1 MLELILTLL
10 ENKDF
15 KQIRDLL
22 IQMEPADVA
31 VILTEVGKRQATLL
45 YRLLPNDLAAEVFVE
60 LEGDIRSALIESF
73 SDTELKEMLDE
84 LYMDDTVDLIEE
96 MPATVVRRILSQT
109 DPETRQVINQL
120 LQYPKDS
127 AGSIMTTEFVSLKS
141 GITVEDAFSA
151 IRRRALDKE
160 TVYNC
165 YVKDGRSRLIGVVS
179 AKDLLLAEPDCLID
193 EIMQT
198 AFVSVTTLEDKEQVA
213 LNFSK
218 YDLLAMPVVDSEG
231 RLVGIVTFDDA
242 MDVIEEEATE
252 DIERMAAI
260 TPTDKPYLQTGVF
273 ESWRT
278 RVVWLILLMLLS
290 TFTGMIITRY
300 ETALTAFGLA
310 AFMPMLM
317 NTGGN
322 AGGQTSATVVRGLS
336 LGEIQVKQWLRVVF
350 KEIRVALLCGATMA
364 VVTFGKLM
372 LVDRPSVLVAAVVS
386 VTLLVSIIVA
396 KTVGS
401 LLPIIAK
408 VIGFDPAVMASPFI
422 TTLVDTIS
430 LLIYFAIATAIL

>member
-1 MLELILTLL
+1 MLESILELL
-10 ENKDF
+10 ETKQF
-15 KQIRDLL
+15 KQIRELL
-22 IQMEPADVA
+22 LAEDPADIA
-31 VILTEVGKRQATLL
+31 VWIGEVKEQQACLL
-45 YRLLPNDLAAEVFVE
+45 FRMLPNDLAAEVFVE
-60 LEGDIRSALIESF
+60 LEGDTCTALINSF
-73 SDTELKEMLDE
+73 SDNELKEVLDE

-96 MPATVVRRILSQT
+96 MPATVVRRILAQT
-109 DPETRQVINQL
+109 DADTRQIINQL

-160 TVYNC
+160 TVYKC
-165 YVKDGRSRLIGVVS
+165 YVKDSFSRLIGVVT
-179 AKDLLLAEPDCLID
+179 AKDLMLAEPDTLID
-193 EIMQT
+193 DIMQT
-198 AFVSVTTLEDKEQVA
+198 NYISVATLEDKEEVA
-213 LNFSK
+213 LKFSK
-218 YDLLAMPVVDSEG
+218 YDLLAAPVVDSEG

-260 TPTDKPYLQTGVF
+260 TPTDKPYMKTGVF

-336 LGEIQVKQWLRVVF
+336 LGEIQVKQWFRVLF
-350 KEIRVALLCGATMA
+350 KEIRVALLCGITMA
-364 VVTFGKLM
+364 VVTFVKLM
-372 LVDRPSVLVAAVVS
+372 IVDRPSVMVAAVVS
-386 VTLLVSIIVA
+386 ATLLVSIIVA

-401 LLPIIAK
+401 LLPILAK

-422 TTLVDTIS
+422 TTVVDAIS
-430 LLIYFAIATAIL
+430 LMIYFAIATAIL

>member
-1 MLELILTLL
+1 MNELILTLL
-10 ENKDF
+10 ENKDY
-15 KQIRDLL
+15 KQLRQL
-22 IQMEPADVA
+22 IVNIDPADLA
-31 VILTEVGKRQATLL
+31 LLLTDVTERQATLIF
-45 YRLLPNDLAAEVFVE
+45 RLLPNELAAETFVE
-60 LEGDIRSALIESF
+60 LEGDIRTALISSF
-73 SDTELKEMLDE
+73 SDNELREVLDE
-84 LYMDDTVDLIEE
+84 LYNDDVVDLIEE
-96 MPATVVRRILSQT
+96 MPATVVRRILNHTDAPRRQT
-109 DPETRQVINQL
+109 INQL

-165 YVKDGRSRLIGVVS
+165 YVKDDKSRLIGVVS
-179 AKDLLLAEPDCLID
+179 AKDLLLAEPDTVID
-193 EIMQT
+193 EIMLT
-198 AFVSVTTLEDKEQVA
+198 NFVSVSTLEDKEQVA
-213 LNFSK
+213 LMFSK
-218 YDLLAMPVVDSEG
+218 YDLLAAPVVDSEG

-260 TPTDKPYLQTGVF
+260 TPTDKPYMQTGVF

-290 TFTGMIITRY
+290 TFTGMIINHY

-322 AGGQTSATVVRGLS
+322 AGGQTSATIVRGLS
-336 LGEIQVKQWLRVVF
+336 LGEIKASQWLRVLF
-350 KEIRVALLCGATMA
+350 KEMRVALLCGATMA
-364 VVTFGKLM
+364 VATFIKLM
-372 LVDRPSVLVAAVVS
+372 VIDRPDLLVALVVS
-386 VTLLVSIIVA
+386 ATLLVSIMVA
-396 KTVGS
+396 KMVGS
-401 LLPIIAK
+401 LLPILAK
-408 VIGFDPAVMASPFI
+408 VLGFDPAVMASPFI
-422 TTLVDTIS
+422 TTVVDAIS
-430 LLIYFAIATAIL
+430 LMIYFAIATAIL

>member
-22 IQMEPADVA
+22 AQMEPADVA

-73 SDTELKEMLDE
+73 SDSELKEMLDE

-160 TVYNC
+160 TVYKC
-165 YVKDGRSRLIGVVS
+165 YVKDEYSHLIGVVT
-179 AKDLLLAEPDCLID
+179 AKDLMLAEPDTVID
-193 EIMQT
+193 DIMQT
-198 AFVSVTTLEDKEQVA
+198 NFISVATLEDKEQVA

-336 LGEIQVKQWLRVVF
+336 LGEIQVKQWFKVVF

-372 LVDRPSVLVAAVVS
+372 IVDRPSVLVAAVVS

-422 TTLVDTIS
+422 TTLVDTVS

>member
-1 MLELILTLL
+1 MLELILELL
-10 ENKDF
+10 ETKQF
-15 KQIRDLL
+15 KQIRELL
-22 IQMEPADVA
+22 LAEDPADIA
-31 VILTEVGKRQATLL
+31 VWIGEVSEQQACLL
-45 YRLLPNDLAAEVFVE
+45 FRMLPNDLAAEVFVE
-60 LEGDIRSALIESF
+60 LEGDTRTALINSF
-73 SDTELKEMLDE
+73 SDNELKEVLDE

-96 MPATVVRRILSQT
+96 MPATVVRRILAQT
-109 DPETRQVINQL
+109 DADTRQIINQL

-160 TVYNC
+160 TVYKC
-165 YVKDGRSRLIGVVS
+165 YVKDGFSRLIGVVT
-179 AKDLLLAEPDCLID
+179 AKDLMLAEPDVLID

-198 AFVSVTTLEDKEQVA
+198 NYISVTTLEDKEEVA
-213 LNFSK
+213 LKFSK
-218 YDLLAMPVVDSEG
+218 YDLLAAPVVDSEG

-260 TPTDKPYLQTGVF
+260 TPTDKPYMKTGVF

-336 LGEIQVKQWLRVVF
+336 LGEIQVKQWFRVLF
-350 KEIRVALLCGATMA
+350 KEIRVALLCGITMA
-364 VVTFGKLM
+364 VVTFVKLM
-372 LVDRPSVLVAAVVS
+372 IVDRPSVMVAAVVS
-386 VTLLVSIIVA
+386 ATLLVSIIVA

-401 LLPIIAK
+401 LLPILAK

-422 TTLVDTIS
+422 TTVVDAIS
-430 LLIYFAIATAIL
+430 LMIYFAIATAIL

>member
-1 MLELILTLL
+1 MLESILELL
-10 ENKDF
+10 ETKQF
-15 KQIRDLL
+15 KQIRELL
-22 IQMEPADVA
+22 LAEDPADIA
-31 VILTEVGKRQATLL
+31 VWIGEVKEQQACLL
-45 YRLLPNDLAAEVFVE
+45 FRMLPNDLAAEVFVE
-60 LEGDIRSALIESF
+60 LEGDTCTALINSF
-73 SDTELKEMLDE
+73 SDNELKEVLDE

-96 MPATVVRRILSQT
+96 MPATVVRRILAQT
-109 DPETRQVINQL
+109 DADTRQIINQL

-160 TVYNC
+160 TVYKC
-165 YVKDGRSRLIGVVS
+165 YIKDSFSRLIGVVT
-179 AKDLLLAEPDCLID
+179 AKDLMLAEPDTLID
-193 EIMQT
+193 DIMQT
-198 AFVSVTTLEDKEQVA
+198 NYISVATLEDKEEVA
-213 LNFSK
+213 LKFSK
-218 YDLLAMPVVDSEG
+218 YDLLAAPVVDSEG

-260 TPTDKPYLQTGVF
+260 TPTDKPYMKTGVF

-336 LGEIQVKQWLRVVF
+336 LGEIQVKQWFRVLF
-350 KEIRVALLCGATMA
+350 KEIRVALLCGITMA
-364 VVTFGKLM
+364 VVTFVKLM
-372 LVDRPSVLVAAVVS
+372 IVDRPSVMVAAVVS
-386 VTLLVSIIVA
+386 ATLLVSIIVA

-401 LLPIIAK
+401 LLPILAK

-422 TTLVDTIS
+422 TTVVDAIS
-430 LLIYFAIATAIL
+430 LMIYFAIATAIL

>member
-1 MLELILTLL
+1 MTEIVLTLL
-10 ENKDF
+10 ENKDY
-15 KQIRDLL
+15 KQLRELL
-22 IQMEPADVA
+22 INVDPADLA
-31 VILTEVGKRQATLL
+31 ILLSDVSERQATLIF
-45 YRLLPNDLAAEVFVE
+45 RLLPNELAAETFVE
-60 LEGDIRSALIESF
+60 LEGDIRTALIASF
-73 SDTELKEMLDE
+73 SDNELREVLDE
-84 LYMDDTVDLIEE
+84 LYNDDVVDLIEE
-96 MPATVVRRILSQT
+96 MPATVVRRILNHTDDDRRQT
-109 DPETRQVINQL
+109 INQL
-120 LQYPKDS
+120 LRYPKDS

-160 TVYNC
+160 TIYNC
-165 YVKDGRSRLIGVVS
+165 YVKDGKSHLIGVVS
-179 AKDLLLAEPDCLID
+179 AKDLLLAEPDTVID
-193 EIMQT
+193 DIMHT
-198 AFVSVTTLEDKEQVA
+198 NFVAVTTHDDKEEVA
-213 LNFSK
+213 LKFSK
-218 YDLLAMPVVDSEG
+218 YDLLAAPVVDSEG

-260 TPTDKPYLQTGVF
+260 TPTDKPYMQTGVF

-336 LGEIQVKQWLRVVF
+336 LGEIRVEQWLRVLF
-350 KEIRVALLCGATMA
+350 KEMRVALLCGLTMA
-364 VVTFGKLM
+364 VATFIKLM
-372 LVDRPSVLVAAVVS
+372 LIDRPDLMVAVVVS
-386 VTLLVSIIVA
+386 ATLLVSIVVA
-396 KTVGS
+396 KIVGS
-401 LLPIIAK
+401 VLPILAK
-408 VIGFDPAVMASPFI
+408 LLGFDPAVMASPFI
-422 TTLVDTIS
+422 TTVVDAIS
-430 LLIYFAIATAIL
+430 LMIYFAIATALL

>member
-1 MLELILTLL
+1 MLEIILDLL
-10 ENKDF
+10 ESRDY
-15 KQIRDLL
+15 KQIKELL
-22 IQMEPADVA
+22 VQTEPADIA
-31 VILTEVGKRQATLL
+31 TLLIELNKKQACLL
-45 YRLLPNDLAAEVFVE
+45 YRLLPNDLAAETFVE
-60 LEGDIRSALIESF
+60 LEGDIRAALIQSF
-73 SDTELKEMLDE
+73 SDNELKEMLDE

-96 MPATVVRRILSQT
+96 MPATVVRRILKQT
-109 DPETRQVINQL
+109 DSDTRQVINQL
-120 LQYPKDS
+120 LKYPKDS

-165 YVKDGRSRLIGVVS
+165 YVKDSHSRLIGVVT
-179 AKDLLLAEPDCLID
+179 AKDLLLAEPDCIID
-193 EIMQT
+193 DIMLT
-198 AFVSVTTLEDKEQVA
+198 SFVSVTTHEDKEDVA
-213 LNFSK
+213 LKFSK
-218 YDLLAMPVVDSEG
+218 YDLLAVPVVDSEG

-290 TFTGMIITRY
+290 TFTGMIITKY

-336 LGEIQVKQWLRVVF
+336 LGEIQVKQWLKVLF
-350 KEIRVALLCGATMA
+350 KEVRVALLCGITMA
-364 VVTFGKLM
+364 VVTFIKLM
-372 LVDRPSVLVAAVVS
+372 IVDQPSVQVAAVVS
-386 VTLLVSIIVA
+386 ATLVISILVA

-401 LLPIIAK
+401 LLPILAK

-422 TTLVDTIS
+422 TTVVDAIS
-430 LLIYFAIATAIL
+430 LMIYFAIATAVL

>member
-290 TFTGMIITRY
+290 TFTGMSITRY

>member
-1 MLELILTLL
+1 MLEIILDLL
-10 ENKDF
+10 ESRDY
-15 KQIRDLL
+15 KQIKELL
-22 IQMEPADVA
+22 VQTEPADIA
-31 VILTEVGKRQATLL
+31 ALLIELNKKQACLL
-45 YRLLPNDLAAEVFVE
+45 YRLLPNNLAAETFVE
-60 LEGDIRSALIESF
+60 LEGDIRAALIQSF
-73 SDTELKEMLDE
+73 SDNELKEMLDE

-96 MPATVVRRILSQT
+96 MPATVVRRILKQT
-109 DPETRQVINQL
+109 DSDTRQVINQL
-120 LQYPKDS
+120 LKYPKDS

-165 YVKDGRSRLIGVVS
+165 YVKDGHSRLIGVVS
-179 AKDLLLAEPDCLID
+179 AKDLLLAEPDRIID
-193 EIMQT
+193 DIMQRS
-198 AFVSVTTLEDKEQVA
+198 FVSVTTYEDKEEVA
-213 LNFSK
+213 LKFSK
-218 YDLLAMPVVDSEG
+218 YDLLAAPVVDSEG

-260 TPTDKPYLQTGVF
+260 TPTDKPYMQTGVF

-336 LGEIQVKQWLRVVF
+336 LGEIQVKQWLKVLF
-350 KEIRVALLCGATMA
+350 KEVRVALLCGVTMA
-364 VVTFGKLM
+364 VVTFIKLM
-372 LVDRPSVLVAAVVS
+372 IVDQPSVQVAAVVS
-386 VTLLVSIIVA
+386 ATLVISILVA

-401 LLPIIAK
+401 LLPILAK

-422 TTLVDTIS
+422 TTVVDAIS
-430 LLIYFAIATAIL
+430 LMIYFAIATAVL

>member
-22 IQMEPADVA
+22 VQMEPADVA
-31 VILTEVGKRQATLL
+31 AILTEIGKKQATLL
-45 YRLLPNDLAAEVFVE
+45 YRLLPNDLAAETFVE
-60 LEGDIRSALIESF
+60 LEGEIRSILIESF
-73 SDTELKEMLDE
+73 SDSELKEMLDE

-109 DPETRQVINQL
+109 DAATRQVINQL

-165 YVKDGRSRLIGVVS
+165 YVKDSRSRLIGVVS

-193 EIMQT
+193 DIMQK

-213 LNFSK
+213 LKFSK
-218 YDLLAMPVVDSEG
+218 YDLIAMPVVDSEG

-336 LGEIQVKQWLRVVF
+336 LGEIQVKQWFRVVF

-386 VTLLVSIIVA
+386 ATLLVSIIVA

-422 TTLVDTIS
+422 TTVVDAIS
-430 LLIYFAIATAIL
+430 LMIYFAIATAVL

>member
-1 MLELILTLL
+1 MLESILELL
-10 ENKDF
+10 ETKQF
-15 KQIRDLL
+15 KQIRELL
-22 IQMEPADVA
+22 LAEDPADIA
-31 VILTEVGKRQATLL
+31 VWIGEVKEQQACLL
-45 YRLLPNDLAAEVFVE
+45 FRMLPNDLAAEVFVE
-60 LEGDIRSALIESF
+60 LEGDTCTALINSF
-73 SDTELKEMLDE
+73 SDNELKEVLDE

-96 MPATVVRRILSQT
+96 MPATVVRRILAQT
-109 DPETRQVINQL
+109 DADTRQIINQL

-160 TVYNC
+160 TVYKC
-165 YVKDGRSRLIGVVS
+165 YVKDGFSRLIGVVT
-179 AKDLLLAEPDCLID
+179 AKDLMLAEPDVLID

-198 AFVSVTTLEDKEQVA
+198 NYISVTTLEDKEEVA
-213 LNFSK
+213 LKFSK
-218 YDLLAMPVVDSEG
+218 YDLLAAPVVDSEG

-260 TPTDKPYLQTGVF
+260 TPTDKPYMKTGVF

-336 LGEIQVKQWLRVVF
+336 LGEIQVKQWFRVLF
-350 KEIRVALLCGATMA
+350 KEIRVALLCGITMA
-364 VVTFGKLM
+364 VVTFVKLM
-372 LVDRPSVLVAAVVS
+372 IVDRPSVMVAAVVS
-386 VTLLVSIIVA
+386 ATLLVSIIVA

-401 LLPIIAK
+401 LLPILAK

-422 TTLVDTIS
+422 TTVVDAIS
-430 LLIYFAIATAIL
+430 LMIYFAIATAIL